1 MEFKAIARPSVETAI
16 EAQKRLN
23 DEANSLDDECEK
35 LVNADRVFSKIE
47 EISRISCRGWVEYK

>member
-1 MEFKAIARPSVETAI
+1 MEFKAIACPSVETAI

-35 LVNADRVFSKIE
+35 LVNADRIFSKIE
-47 EISRISCRGWVEYK
+47 EISGISCGGWVNYK